1 MVLLSCPTTRSSSV
15 SKPCCPSWTQSL
27 SLLLEAAAAPSLRGA
42 STHPASSS
50 GWETD
55 AFSHPAWSV
64 TVCLA
69 SASSFPTPDVSTWRL
84 SELCQD
90 SSQQGIYLLLLL
102 QRSLWCSVFY
112 SFLPAPLFSSPVC
125 ILLPTRDLFSNFLQ
139 FESCPHLPPATW
151 LFSHLLS
158 STFAF
163 DLCQGQ
169 RFHKLVLKIY
179 LIIKMR
185 GIQNDSLTGLIQ
197 HTSLCFC

>member
-1 MVLLSCPTTRSSSV
+1 MALLSCPTTRSSSV

-27 SLLLEAAAAPSLRGA
+27 LLLLEAARAPSLRGA

-69 SASSFPTPDVSTWRL
+69 SASSFPTPDVSTWCL

-112 SFLPAPLFSSPVC
+112 SFLPAPLFSSLHSPANPGFIFQFPSAWV
-125 ILLPTRDLFSNFLQ
+125 LPSPS
-139 FESCPHLPPATW
+139 SCHLA
-151 LFSHLLS
+151 LLS
-158 STFAF
+158 PPLQHICIWPLPRS
-163 DLCQGQ
+163 
-169 RFHKLVLKIY
+169 KIPQISFENIPY
-179 LIIKMR
+179 
-185 GIQNDSLTGLIQ
+185 N
-197 HTSLCFC
+197 